1 MRISVCILCIHVLL
15 SGTCVYAASV
25 RTEVTLLAEP
35 TQRSV
40 AVATV
45 PKHGQIKIMSRKGLW
60 SEVCYADACGWLRI
74 TAISRDSGA
83 ATTKT
88 SLAALKTGREGAGN
102 AVSSTGVRGLD
113 AEAIKVDQPDHQALA
128 ALKQWQVTPDQADK
142 FADEGLLEDR
152 SLAALAQPADAS
164 SQGVQDSRMSR
175 EPEQPST
182 SRPRKTKRMQAS
194 DDDW

>member
-1 MRISVCILCIHVLL
+1 MHVLL
-15 SGTCVYAASV
+15 SGTRVYAASV

-60 SEVCYADACGWLRI
+60 SEVCHADACGWLRI
-74 TAISRDSGA
+74 TAISRDSDA

-113 AEAIKVDQPDHQALA
+113 TEAIKVDQPDHEALA
-128 ALKQWQVTPDQADK
+128 ALKQWRVTPDQADK

-152 SLAALAQPADAS
+152 SLAALAQPADNS
-164 SQGVQDSRMSR
+164 PQGVQDSRVSR
-175 EPEQPST
+175 DPAEQSST
-182 SRPRKTKRMQAS
+182 SRSRKTKRMQAS

>member
-1 MRISVCILCIHVLL
+1 MHVLL
-15 SGTCVYAASV
+15 SGTSVYAASV
-25 RTEVTLLAEP
+25 RTEVTLVAEP

-60 SEVCYADACGWLRI
+60 SEVCFEDACGWLRI
-74 TAISRDSGA
+74 TAISRGPGEA
-83 ATTKT
+83 ITKT

-113 AEAIKVDQPDHQALA
+113 AEAIRVDQPDHEALTS
-128 ALKQWQVTPDQADK
+128 LKQMQVTPDQAHK
-142 FADEGLLEDR
+142 FAEEGLLEDR
-152 SLAALAQPADAS
+152 SLATLAQPADDS
-164 SQGVQDSRMSR
+164 SRRVQESRMSR
-175 EPEQPST
+175 DPEQPST
-182 SRPRKTKRMQAS
+182 TRPRKTKRMQAS